1 MAVTLEPMPVA
12 RYDWWMRHATVEYAA
27 DLVALGHEPEEARLS
42 AQRDVETYFPG
53 GSPLPGHHLL
63 EIHADERGPVGYLWI
78 GPSATGTAQEWW
90 VWDVF
95 VDEAQRGKGYARAAL
110 LLGEK
115 LAASHGATS
124 VGLSV
129 FGFNSGAKALYDS
142 LGYTTTSFK
151 MLKRLPPTPSDA
163 R

>member
-1 MAVTLEPMPVA
+1 MTVTLEEMPAA
-12 RYDWWMRHATVEYAA
+12 RYDWFLSHATREYAA
-27 DLVALGHEPEEARLS
+27 DLIALGRDDEEARLG
-42 AQRDVETYFPG
+42 AERDIETYFPG

-63 EIHADERGPVGYLWI
+63 EIRADDGAPVGYLWI
-78 GPSATGTAQEWW
+78 GPSATGTTEEWW

-115 LAASHGATS
+115 LAAAHGATS

-129 FGFNSGAKALYDS
+129 FGFNTGAKALYDS

-151 MLKRLPPTPSDA
+151 MLKRLPPVPGA
-163 R
+163 